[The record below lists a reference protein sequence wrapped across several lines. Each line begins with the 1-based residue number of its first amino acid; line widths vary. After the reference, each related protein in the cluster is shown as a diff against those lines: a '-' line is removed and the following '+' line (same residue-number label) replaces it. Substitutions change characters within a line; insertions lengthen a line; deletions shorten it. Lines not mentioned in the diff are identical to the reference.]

1 MCCVLIGIK
10 LSKKKISKFHNI
22 CWKPRQVL
30 FQFVIIISR
39 FGDCSGFWL
48 LVCVSTRCLLSA
60 DNYELLR
67 CFLVTSASLHTATSC
82 GDQRRPH
89 TETRGRV
96 ATHSARHPIP
106 QPQQNSLYLFNSSN
120 MGTIEQL
127 DWSVCMWNNNQWMKY
142 WIIIY
147 CCHIKWKMQVM
158 LGYKSTR
165 SNAMSCR
172 KSDAILPR

>member
-1 MCCVLIGIK
+1 M
-10 LSKKKISKFHNI
+10 
-22 CWKPRQVL
+22 

-39 FGDCSGFWL
+39 NLVTAPVSNYY

-106 QPQQNSLYLFNSSN
+106 PPQQPQQNSLYLFNSSN